1 MHAGTL
7 IAPALSQVAMLSRA
21 TDFDTPTAV
30 GQGRR
35 GLLRALAGPASTT
48 PFHRPP
54 RTRPTR
60 SLGRPVAQA
69 DQRCG
74 RPRH

>member
-48 PFHRPP
+48 PFPPPATYPANPIARPA
-54 RTRPTR
+54 RR
-60 SLGRPVAQA
+60 SG
-69 DQRCG
+69 
-74 RPRH
+74 